1 MKNLSITQ
9 RILIWLAGHD
19 RKTAENCTSSEV
31 KKICIYG
38 SMVLIPGLIGLG
50 SYGYGFYFIFK
61 NFTAAIIGGVVM
73 AMVLVLIDR
82 SILAFGR
89 GKFSLGMLGRLC
101 MAMTAG
107 FMLAEPIVLKIFEDS
122 IEEQQYAE
130 LKQQKETA
138 AVPYQTQVAALED
151 ELKKDE
157 ARVNELQSAYT
168 GEADGTGG
176 SGIRNQ
182 GPIYEMKKQDY
193 IDAKKNYDAKVAS
206 YAAKVQGIN
215 TDKETEYTGIEK
227 KNADGLIG
235 RMRALS
241 ALGDKEPIVKWTTWL
256 LRIFFCLI
264 ELLPLLIKISPTGD
278 RGLYPRLIDIA
289 DKEREDIYIMSSD
302 ERKAVRQ
309 QEEKLRYTEE
319 YANLCMKE
327 TQIISSSKEKD
338 TVFLMDRA
346 TALTEKKLD
355 FITRATKSIKDPAML
370 QTVINHLNQIHDGFM
385 ATIEHLLSKSNRN
398 FGTNNA

>member
-1 MKNLSITQ
+1 MKKLSIIQ

-19 RKTAENCTSSEV
+19 LKTAENCTSSEV

-38 SMVLIPGLIGLG
+38 SMVLIPGLIGLF

-61 NFTAAIIGGVVM
+61 NVTAAIVGGVVM
-73 AMVLVLIDR
+73 AFVLILIDR

-89 GKFSLGMLGRLC
+89 GRFSLGMLGRVC
-101 MAMTAG
+101 MAVTAG
-107 FMLAEPIVLKIFEDS
+107 FMLAEPIVLKVFEDS

-138 AVPYQTQVAALED
+138 AIPYQNHVAALDD

-157 ARVNELQSAYT
+157 ARVNELQAAYT

-176 SGIRNQ
+176 SLIRNQ

-193 IDAKKNYDAKVAS
+193 LDAKQSYDAKVAR

-215 TDKETEYTGIEK
+215 ADKETEYTAIEK

-235 RMRALS
+235 RMRALN
-241 ALGDKEPIVKWTTWL
+241 ALGVKEPIVKWTTWL

-278 RGLYPRLIDIA
+278 RGLYPRLVDIT
-289 DKEREDIYIMSSD
+289 DKEREEIYAMSSE
-302 ERKAVRQ
+302 ERKVVRQ

-319 YANLCMKE
+319 YAYLCMKE

-346 TALTEKKLD
+346 TALTEKKMD
-355 FITRATKSIKDPAML
+355 FITRATKNIKDPTML
-370 QTVINHLNQIHDGFM
+370 QTVINHLNQIHVGFM
-385 ATIEHLLSKSNRN
+385 STIETLLSKSNRN